1 LLALLGQRRG
11 AERRN
16 DDMSKALP
24 VVRGTGE
31 EGMSDIVERLR
42 AGASTLA
49 QYHLE
54 EDVLEAADRLAALQ
68 QRVEELEEE
77 EKGWQ
82 DSWTRLCD
90 EQEARERVLRE
101 ALEWMD
107 RKGGLGLDVHERIDA
122 ALSAH
127 KPVIT

>member
-1 LLALLGQRRG
+1 MMDEQELRHLRLLADHVALQQRVEELEREVQEFDEANRDLVKRG
-11 AERRN
+11 DYYMA
-16 DDMSKALP
+16 KA
-24 VVRGTGE
+24 
-31 EGMSDIVERLR
+31 
-42 AGASTLA
+42 
-49 QYHLE
+49 
-54 EDVLEAADRLAALQ
+54 EAAEAREQALQ

-82 DSWTRLCD
+82 DSWGRLCD